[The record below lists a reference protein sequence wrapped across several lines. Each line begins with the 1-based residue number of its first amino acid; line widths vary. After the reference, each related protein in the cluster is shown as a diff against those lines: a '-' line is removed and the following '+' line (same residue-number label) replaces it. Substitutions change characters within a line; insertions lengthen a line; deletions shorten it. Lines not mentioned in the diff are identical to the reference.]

1 MAEDE
6 VKKQAEAKSL
16 GALKVIVFN
25 YKDSGKLQ
33 PDTKSN
39 NRTIMLQ
46 IRESGDCGALSI
58 SPLDDK

>member
-25 YKDSGKLQ
+25 YKDSGKE
-33 PDTKSN
+33 TTA
-39 NRTIMLQ
+39 RY
-46 IRESGDCGALSI
+46 EV
-58 SPLDDK
+58 

>member
-25 YKDSGKLQ
+25 YKDSGKL
-33 PDTKSN
+33 
-39 NRTIMLQ
+39 
-46 IRESGDCGALSI
+46 
-58 SPLDDK
+58 